1 MLYPFL
7 GNLKHEDLGI
17 YFISRLK
24 RIMGT
29 TKKFDQ
35 LKLFIGIL
43 FNEKVD
49 LAELEKCL
57 EQKFGTIDYKSE
69 VMAFTHSEYYYQE
82 MGQPLF
88 KYFISFADLVK
99 VEDLASIKLTTN
111 DLEAEFA
118 ASSSLICGDLS
129 WGADPKVKKTSFLNY
144 FSLRQQGLFSY
155 IYIAISRLISRNCNI
170 KKLKISALPKAM
182 KKSFDFLKS
191 FGSAS
196 TMQGSS
202 RQVNLDPGV
211 MSLHNLMLLTT
222 KNFAHR
228 VPIKDGIYI
237 EVTLLWQKS
246 EFQDL
251 PWTYPDFKSAEYKAI
266 LKKIR
271 SMYNKKGSF
280 PKN

>member
-1 MLYPFL
+1 
-7 GNLKHEDLGI
+7 
-17 YFISRLK
+17 
-24 RIMGT
+24 MGT
-29 TKKFDQ
+29 TKQFDQ

-49 LAELEKCL
+49 LAELEKRL
-57 EQKFGTIDYKSE
+57 IAKFGTIDYKSE
-69 VMAFTHSEYYYQE
+69 IMPFAHSDYYYQE

-88 KYFISFADLVK
+88 KYFISFTDLVK
-99 VEDLASIKLTTN
+99 VEDLASIKLATN
-111 DLEAEFA
+111 DLETEFA
-118 ASSSLICGDLS
+118 ASSPLISHPRLLMSSPQRRG
-129 WGADPKVKKTSFLNY
+129 
-144 FSLRQQGLFSY
+144 
-155 IYIAISRLISRNCNI
+155 SRLDSRLCGNDNG
-170 KKLKISALPKAM
+170 KAGM
-182 KKSFDFLKS
+182 TVFEQGNDNERQMGTL
-191 FGSAS
+191 
-196 TMQGSS
+196 GSS

-228 VPIKDGIYI
+228 VPLKDGIYI

-251 PWTYPDFKSAEYKAI
+251 PWTYPDFKSAEYKTI

-271 SMYNKKGSF
+271 TMYNRKGTF